1 MKISFL
7 DYWKYP
13 NSFDSHNN
21 FFLYLLRQ
29 IFENV
34 SVSDPEDADVIFSLG
49 FGVDYTRFK
58 DCIRIQY
65 AGENVRPNFKYFD
78 YSLTFDFDD
87 YGGKNF
93 RFPLWM
99 MHIDWFKV
107 ETYDNPEWLVPEN
120 YLYGENE
127 FTLKEKN
134 KFCTILF
141 SKIVESRIKGI
152 EIISK
157 YKSVDVFGVL
167 NPSNKI
173 PDGEK
178 HKMNLISNYKF
189 SMCYENSVTPGYH
202 TEKLFQGKIAGNIPI
217 YYGDKTIEKDFN
229 SNCFINSVTM
239 SDEELVEK
247 IKEIDSDDRLYKSI
261 VNQPLFTEKINL
273 NSIKKF
279 FIDILK

>member
-7 DYWKYP
+7 DYWRAP
-13 NSFDSHNN
+13 NSFNPHNN
-21 FFLYLLRQ
+21 FFLHLLRE

-34 SVSDPEDADVIFSLG
+34 SVSEPEDADVIFSLG

-78 YSLTFDFDD
+78 YSLTFDFED
-87 YGGKNF
+87 YDGKNF

-107 ETYDNPEWLVPEN
+107 GTYDNPEWLVPES

-134 KFCTILF
+134 RFCSILF
-141 SKIVESRIKGI
+141 SKIVESRMKGI
-152 EIISK
+152 ETISK
-157 YKSVDVFGVL
+157 YKPVDVFGVL

-229 SNCFINSVTM
+229 INCFINSVTM

-247 IKEIDSDDRLYKSI
+247 IKEIDSNDRLYKSI

-273 NSIKKF
+273 NLIRKF

>member
-7 DYWKYP
+7 DYWRAP
-13 NSFDSHNN
+13 NSFNPHNN
-21 FFLYLLRQ
+21 FFLHLLRQ

-34 SVSDPEDADVIFSLG
+34 IVSDPEDADVIFSLG
-49 FGVDYTRFK
+49 FGLEYTRFK

-65 AGENVRPNFKYFD
+65 AGENVRPNFKFFD

-99 MHIDWFKV
+99 MHIDWFNV
-107 ETYDNPEWLVPEN
+107 GTYDNPEWLVPEN

-127 FTLKEKN
+127 FTIKEKTL
-134 KFCTILF
+134 FCSILF
-141 SKIVESRIKGI
+141 SKIIDSRIKGI

-157 YKSVDVFGVL
+157 YKPVDVFGIL
-167 NPSNKI
+167 NQSVKI

-178 HKMNLISNYKF
+178 YKMDLISNYKF
-189 SMCYENSVTPGYH
+189 SMCYENSITPGYH

-229 SNCFINSVTM
+229 KKCFINAAEM
-239 SDEELVEK
+239 SNDELIET
-247 IKEIDSDDRLYKSI
+247 IKEIDCNTNLYKSFF
-261 VNQPLFTEKINL
+261 NEPLFTEKISL
-273 NSIKKF
+273 ELVTKF
-279 FIDILK
+279 FIKILK